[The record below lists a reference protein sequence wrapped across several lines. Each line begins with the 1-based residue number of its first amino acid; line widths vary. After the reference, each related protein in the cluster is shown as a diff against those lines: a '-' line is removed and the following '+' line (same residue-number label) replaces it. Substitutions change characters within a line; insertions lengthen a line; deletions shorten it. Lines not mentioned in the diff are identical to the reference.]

1 MQTLKLLRKQNHL
14 TQQEVA
20 DRLQITR
27 SSYSKYENGIHQ
39 PNPALLQK
47 FAKLYSVS
55 VDYLLNP
62 STAFQPETA
71 SLKPLDK
78 ISDQEYKLIKKYREL
93 DKRGQSTVKDI
104 IDREY
109 NYVKNR
115 CE

>member
-20 DRLQITR
+20 DRLHITR

-39 PNPALLQK
+39 PNLALLQK

-62 STAFQPETA
+62 SPTGQTENA
-71 SLKPLDK
+71 LVKPIDK

-93 DKRGQSTVKDI
+93 DKRGQSTVNDI

-109 NYVKNR
+109 HYVKNR